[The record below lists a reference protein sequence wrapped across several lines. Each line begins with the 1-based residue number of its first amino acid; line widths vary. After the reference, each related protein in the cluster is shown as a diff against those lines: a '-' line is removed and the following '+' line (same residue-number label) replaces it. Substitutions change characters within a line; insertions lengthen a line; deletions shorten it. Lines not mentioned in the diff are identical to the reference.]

1 MNEMR
6 EKEAIDAYLKLLQA
20 KGASS
25 AVLHKRSAFLD
36 QLVVRLAG
44 VSLSG
49 DAYREIVEEIMD
61 AVPADGWHD
70 SLTTA
75 REFYPF
81 WVKDF
86 KAIAALNINP
96 GFDVKPIDWKP
107 VQATLKLLSDSL
119 ETTKFEAAEN
129 WPLKAYTQA
138 LRFEGAEQSLVD
150 TRVKLAKIILIRL
163 RTAPEKDNKAY
174 RAAVDLTLPLF
185 TIKHSRRLF
194 LVVVREFYHFWS
206 GNPDAANMVLKDNSG
221 NGLM

>member
-1 MNEMR
+1 MNDMR

-20 KGASS
+20 KGASG

-36 QLVVRLAG
+36 QLVVRLAD
-44 VSLSG
+44 VALSG
-49 DAYREIVEEIMD
+49 EAYREVIEHLMD
-61 AVPADGWHD
+61 SVPADSWHD

-96 GFDVKPIDWKP
+96 GFDVRPIDWKP

-119 ETTKFEAAEN
+119 ETAKFEAAEN

-138 LRFEGAEQSLVD
+138 LRFEGAEQSLVE

-206 GNPDAANMVLKDNSG
+206 GNPDAASMVLKDNSG